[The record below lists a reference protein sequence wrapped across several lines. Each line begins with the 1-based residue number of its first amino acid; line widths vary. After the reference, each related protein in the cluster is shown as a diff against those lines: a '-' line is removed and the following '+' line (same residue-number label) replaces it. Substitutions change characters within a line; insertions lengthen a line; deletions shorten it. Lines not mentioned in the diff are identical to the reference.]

1 MKRFLSWA
9 GTPVRSRATVLKKR
23 QNSGE
28 KDAFDWQAFLLNL
41 KVPTNSKVQD
51 TTIEIKKP

>member
-1 MKRFLSWA
+1 MKDFLSWA

-28 KDAFDWQAFLLNL
+28 KDTFDWQAFLLNL
-41 KVPTNSKVQD
+41 KIPTSSK
-51 TTIEIKKP
+51 E